1 MTNDYTITINITEQE
16 KELLDKATKHFTLRE
31 ITLAGAKYLLDMH
44 RMTEV
49 FRRDY
54 PDQPW
59 YKYRQSKP
67 DLP

>member
-31 ITLAGAKYLLDMH
+31 ITLAGVQYLLDMH

-49 FRRDY
+49 FRQR
-54 PDQPW
+54 
-59 YKYRQSKP
+59 KP

>member
-1 MTNDYTITINITEQE
+1 MTSDYTITINITEQE

-31 ITLAGAKYLLDMH
+31 ITLAGAKYLLDIH

-49 FRRDY
+49 FR
-54 PDQPW
+54 
-59 YKYRQSKP
+59 QSKP

>member
-49 FRRDY
+49 FR
-54 PDQPW
+54 
-59 YKYRQSKP
+59 QSKP

>member
-31 ITLAGAKYLLDMH
+31 ITLAGAQYLLDMH

-49 FRRDY
+49 FRQR
-54 PDQPW
+54 
-59 YKYRQSKP
+59 KP